1 MLQNYFMEIS
11 SMYRKG
17 QNLAGVGQ
25 IRQKSIPHRSLI
37 QSLKD
42 RPVISSGQL
51 QL

>member
-25 IRQKSIPHRSLI
+25 IRQKIHPAQVSNSKPQRQTSDI
-37 QSLKD
+37 
-42 RPVISSGQL
+42 
-51 QL
+51 